1 MPTNKKQVV
10 TEEEMKEITKETV
23 QDAKYAVASATGKLP
38 SDVTV
43 TVKKERVPS
52 KLAKESS
59 AAGGKKSRRT
69 KGTKYNPTDDDY
81 GKVEEMVLVGIDHHT
96 IAKIMGI
103 GTATLHKYFQST
115 MDTAKDSRNAKVA
128 GVAYQMAISGESYQM
143 TKFWLDTQADWTSKK
158 HIITED
164 KSFDISWDE
173 DAPDIADANQRDSAE
188 NNIH

>member
-1 MPTNKKQVV
+1 MAKQKEVV
-10 TEEEMKEITKETV
+10 TEEELKDVIDDTV
-23 QDAKYAVASATGKLP
+23 QDAKYAVASSTGKLP

-81 GKVEEMVLVGIDHHT
+81 GKVEEMVLVGLDHHT

-103 GTATLHKYFQST
+103 GTATLHKYYQST
-115 MDTAKDSRNAKVA
+115 LDTARDKRNAKVA
-128 GVAYQMAISGESYQM
+128 GVAYEMAISGESPQM
-143 TKFWLDTQADWTSKK
+143 TKFWLGAQAGWTTKQ
-158 HIITED
+158 HVVTED
-164 KSFDISWDE
+164 RTFDISWDD
-173 DAPDIADANQRDSAE
+173 DAPDIADANQRDDKV
-188 NNIH
+188 H